1 MAAQVGSGTRLRST
15 PSDDTTQRVMR
26 AAIKLFAERG
36 FNGTGIRDIAAAAGL
51 TTSTLYHYM
60 SNKDDL
66 LVEIML
72 ATITPL
78 RAAAAQIV
86 EDFADPATCLAA
98 IVEMHVWA
106 HASDPLVMMI
116 ADTELRALSGER
128 LSKVV
133 KFRDDYEGV
142 WRSVIRAGAKQK
154 TFEVSRPELV
164 VRALLQMTTGVA
176 HWFSPIGKL
185 RLEQLC
191 HEYADWSL
199 ALVRARDGKRPLHY
213 ADLSLPKP
221 DHYLRTPQSTA
232 ST

>member
-1 MAAQVGSGTRLRST
+1 MAAQVGSGTRLRAAS
-15 PSDDTTQRVMR
+15 SDDDTTQRVMR
-26 AAIKLFAERG
+26 AAITLFAERG
-36 FNGTGIRDIAAAAGL
+36 FHGAGIRDIAAAAGL

-78 RAAAAQIV
+78 RDASARIV
-86 EDFADPATCLAA
+86 DEIEDPATSLAA

-106 HASDPLVMMI
+106 HASDPMVMLV

-128 LSKVV
+128 LNKVMKV
-133 KFRDDYEGV
+133 RDDYEGV
-142 WRSVIRAGAKQK
+142 WRSVIRAGVKQK
-154 TFEVSRPELV
+154 VFEASQPELA
-164 VRALLQMTTGVA
+164 VRALLQMTTGVS
-176 HWFSPIGKL
+176 HWFSPSGKL

-199 ALVRARDGKRPLHY
+199 ALLRAHQGKRALHY
-213 ADLSLPKP
+213 ADLTLPKP
-221 DHYLRTPQSTA
+221 DHYLRSEK
-232 ST
+232 S

>member
-1 MAAQVGSGTRLRST
+1 MAARVGSGTRLRSAT
-15 PSDDTTQRVMR
+15 GDDDTTQRVMR
-26 AAIKLFAERG
+26 AAIAMFAERG
-36 FNGTGIRDIAAAAGL
+36 FHGTGIRDIAGAAGL

-78 RAAAAQIV
+78 RDAAARIV
-86 EDFADPATCLAA
+86 ASIDDPATCIAA

-106 HASDPLVMMI
+106 HASDPPVMMI

-128 LSKVV
+128 LKKVV

-142 WRSVIRAGAKQK
+142 WRSVIRAGVKQHI
-154 TFEVSRPELV
+154 FEVSQEELAS
-164 VRALLQMTTGVA
+164 RALLQMTTGVA
-176 HWFSPIGKL
+176 HWFSPSGKL

-199 ALVRARDGKRPLHY
+199 ALLRARHGKRQLHY

-221 DHYLRTPQSTA
+221 DHYLQP
-232 ST
+232 

>member
-1 MAAQVGSGTRLRST
+1 MAARVGSGTRLRST

-26 AAIKLFAERG
+26 AAISLFAERG
-36 FNGTGIRDIAAAAGL
+36 FNGTGIRDIAAAADL

-78 RAAAAQIV
+78 RNAAARIV
-86 EDFADPATCLAA
+86 ADIEDPATCLAA

-106 HASDPLVMMI
+106 HASDPLVMLI

-128 LSKVV
+128 LNKVV

-142 WRSVIRAGAKQK
+142 WRSVIRTGVKQK
-154 TFEVSRPELV
+154 IFEASQPELAARV
-164 VRALLQMTTGVA
+164 LVQMTTGVS
-176 HWFSPIGKL
+176 HWFSPSGKL

-199 ALVRARDGKRPLHY
+199 ALLRAHQGKRSLHY
-213 ADLSLPKP
+213 TDLSLPKP
-221 DHYLRTPQSTA
+221 NHYLQTA
-232 ST
+232 

>member
-26 AAIKLFAERG
+26 AAIALFAERG
-36 FNGTGIRDIAAAAGL
+36 FHGTGIRDIATAAGL

-78 RAAAAQIV
+78 RNAAARIV
-86 EDFADPATCLAA
+86 EEIDDPASAIAA

-106 HASDPLVMMI
+106 HASDTLVMLI

-128 LSKVV
+128 LNKVV
-133 KFRDDYEGV
+133 KSRDHYEGV
-142 WRSVIRAGAKQK
+142 WRSVIRAGVKQK
-154 TFEVSRPELV
+154 IFEAAQPELTV
-164 VRALLQMTTGVA
+164 KALLQMTTGVS
-176 HWFSPIGKL
+176 HWFSPSGKL
-185 RLEQLC
+185 QLDQLC

-199 ALVRARDGKRPLHY
+199 ALLRAHRGKRALY
-213 ADLSLPKP
+213 YTDLTLPKP
-221 DHYLRTPQSTA
+221 DHYLRTEEQS
-232 ST
+232 